1 MIQRLIAGTLF
12 LLLSS
17 SAFATGL
24 FLAPRGVK
32 PLARGGAF
40 IAGANDVNALSY
52 NPAGIALSPE
62 MLTIDFGLP
71 LHSSTYT
78 RYVDE
83 PSTAFE
89 PVDGQGL
96 TLPSPTIGGVLRFAE
111 LPDWTFA
118 GGIFADYPGLQNWP
132 DTLESGRAAPQRY
145 SILNYDG
152 TAIAKLSVAAA
163 WSPVDDLSFGL
174 QAIMYSGRFANT
186 VTLSNCDGVIC
197 TQPENPDYDSAIQV
211 TSDPLFLPGLALGI
225 QYGWNWGRLGMAFET
240 GYSIDT
246 ATTVRTRLPA
256 AELYDDAVL
265 IPEVPRGRV
274 SFELPMALRAG
285 FEVFPVEDFAI
296 EFALVWENWSVHDVI
311 VLDASGASITE
322 IVALGDYELG
332 AVEIDRRLE
341 DTLSLRLG
349 TEVGPD
355 FHSVKDLT
363 FRLGFAY
370 EPSASPD
377 DYLSAMAVDLDKY
390 IVGSGVA
397 YSLDAYTLEFTYA
410 LVLMTDREITNSNL
424 QQTSAARPPWNGRSI
439 IGNGKYEGS
448 AHILG
453 LGVHYNL

>member
-1 MIQRLIAGTLF
+1 MTRRIFAGALVM
-12 LLLSS
+12 LLSS

-24 FLAPRGVK
+24 FLAPRGVR

-40 IAGANDVNALSY
+40 VAGASDLNALSY
-52 NPAGIALSPE
+52 NPAGLALAAE
-62 MLTIDFGLP
+62 ALTFDFGLP

-83 PSTAFE
+83 PSTAFD
-89 PVDGQGL
+89 PVEGKGL
-96 TLPSPTIGGVLRFAE
+96 TLPSPTMGGVLRFDG

-118 GGIFADYPGLQNWP
+118 GGVFADYPALQNWP
-132 DTLESGRAAPQRY
+132 DQLESGRAAPQRY

-152 TAIAKLSVAAA
+152 TAIAKLATAAA
-163 WSPVDDLSFGL
+163 WSPIKDFSIGM
-174 QAIMYSGRFANT
+174 QAILYSGRFANT

-211 TSDPLFLPGLALGI
+211 TSDPLFLPGLSVGL
-225 QYGWNWGRLGMAFET
+225 QYGWSWGRLGLAYET
-240 GYSIDT
+240 GYTVDT

-256 AELYDDAVL
+256 AELYNDAVL
-265 IPEVPRGRV
+265 VPEVPRGRV
-274 SFELPMALRAG
+274 RFELPMAVRAG
-285 FEVFPVEDFAI
+285 FELLPVEDLAI

-349 TEVGPD
+349 AELGPELLGL
-355 FHSVKDLT
+355 KGMT
-363 FRLGFAY
+363 ARLGFAY
-370 EPSASPD
+370 EPTASPD
-377 DYLSAMAVDLDKY
+377 DYLSAMGVDLDKF
-390 IVGSGVA
+390 IVGTGVA
-397 YSLDAYTLEFTYA
+397 YQVDDYVFELTYA
-410 LVLMTDREITNSNL
+410 AVFMSDREITSSSL

-448 AHILG
+448 AHIIG
-453 LGVHYNL
+453 VGVHYSL

>member
-1 MIQRLIAGTLF
+1 MTKRLFAGALV

-24 FLAPRGVK
+24 FLAPRGVR

-40 IAGANDVNALSY
+40 VAGASDLNALSY
-52 NPAGIALSPE
+52 NPAGIALAPE
-62 MLTIDFGLP
+62 MLTFDFGLP

-83 PSTAFE
+83 PSTAFD
-89 PVDGQGL
+89 PVEGQGL
-96 TLPSPTIGGVLRFAE
+96 TLPSPTIGGVLRFAD

-118 GGIFADYPGLQNWP
+118 GGVFADYPGLQNWP

-145 SILNYDG
+145 SILNYEG
-152 TAIAKLSVAAA
+152 TAIAKLSTAAA
-163 WSPVDDLSFGL
+163 WTPIDNLSIGF
-174 QAIMYSGRFANT
+174 QAILYSGRFANT

-211 TSDPLFLPGLALGI
+211 TSDPLFLPGLSLGV
-225 QYGWNWGRLGMAFET
+225 QYGWGWGRLGLAYET
-240 GYSIDT
+240 GYTVDT

-256 AELYDDAVL
+256 AELYDDAIL
-265 IPEVPRGRV
+265 IPEIPRGRV

-285 FEVFPVEDFAI
+285 LEALPTKDLAI
-296 EFALVWENWSVHDVI
+296 ELSVVWENWSVHDVI

-332 AVEIDRRLE
+332 AVEIDRKLE
-341 DTLSLRLG
+341 NTLSLRLG
-349 TEVGPD
+349 AEMGPQLLGLEALTARVG
-355 FHSVKDLT
+355 L
-363 FRLGFAY
+363 AY

-377 DYLSAMAVDLDKY
+377 EYLSAMAVDLDKI
-390 IVGSGVA
+390 IVGTGFA
-397 YSLDAYTLEFTYA
+397 YELDSYVVELTYA
-410 LVLMTDREITNSNL
+410 LVLMRDREITSSSL